1 MNRTKKRTMLLLG
14 LAMLAGIPGGAIVAR
29 AQEADAKTAGAS
41 KAADT
46 SADTELAKQMEVIDE
61 GLKKLR
67 RTLRKPDSNKESL
80 ETITQ
85 IQAAAVASKGMT
97 PAKAAKLPEAERQ
110 KFVAAYR
117 KDMAAMIVQLL
128 NMEIAVLEG
137 NNDKANEIHKSM
149 KQIEDEG
156 HKKYEE

>member
-1 MNRTKKRTMLLLG
+1 MMRTKKRTILLLG
-14 LAMLAGIPGGAIVAR
+14 LALLAGVPGGMSVGL
-29 AQEADAKTAGAS
+29 AQDEDAKKASAS
-41 KAADT
+41 K
-46 SADTELAKQMEVIDE
+46 DTELAKQMEIIDE

-67 RTLRKPDSNKESL
+67 RTLRKPDQNKESL
-80 ETITQ
+80 EIINQ
-85 IQAAAVASKGMT
+85 VQAAAVASKAQT
-97 PAKAAKLPEAERQ
+97 PVKAAKMPEAERQ
-110 KFVAAYR
+110 KFVMAYR

>member
-1 MNRTKKRTMLLLG
+1 
-14 LAMLAGIPGGAIVAR
+14 
-29 AQEADAKTAGAS
+29 
-41 KAADT
+41 
-46 SADTELAKQMEVIDE
+46 MEIIDE

-67 RTLRKPDSNKESL
+67 RTLRKPDTNKESL
-80 ETITQ
+80 EIINQ
-85 IQAAAVASKGMT
+85 VQAAAVASKALT
-97 PAKAAKLPEAERQ
+97 PAKAAKMPEAERQ
-110 KFVAAYR
+110 KFVAGYR

-128 NMEIAVLEG
+128 NMEIAVLDG

>member
-1 MNRTKKRTMLLLG
+1 MKRTKTGLMMLLG
-14 LAMLAGIPGGAIVAR
+14 LAVLAGIPGGVALGL
-29 AQEADAKTAGAS
+29 AQDETKQDEAKTAGA
-41 KAADT
+41 KT
-46 SADTELAKQMEVIDE
+46 TDTELAKQMEIIDE

-67 RTLRKPDSNKESL
+67 RSLRKPDTNKESL
-80 ETITQ
+80 ETISQ
-85 IQAAAVASKGMT
+85 VQAAAVASKALT
-97 PAKAAKLPEAERQ
+97 PAKAAKLPDAERQ

-137 NNDKANEIHKSM
+137 NNDKAMEIHKKM
-149 KQIEDEG
+149 KDIEDEG